1 MANFDLDYGRRV
13 LHVAPETALDA
24 EDFSALESAIAPVIA
39 RHGALNGLVI
49 EIGHFPGWDSLAA
62 LRRHLRF
69 IHEHHEHIRRVAVV
83 TDDALATLM
92 EKLARHFVSAE
103 VMRFDADALAAA
115 RDWAGRGAGRQL
127 RQGHHEMVR

>member
-24 EDFSALESAIAPVIA
+24 EDFSALESAIAPVIS

-62 LRRHLRF
+62 LRKHLRF
-69 IHEHHEHIRRVAVV
+69 IHAHHEHVRRVAVV
-83 TDDALATLM
+83 TDDALAKLM
-92 EKLARHFVSAE
+92 EKLAAHFVSAE
-103 VMRFDADALAAA
+103 VRRFDADALGAA
-115 RDWAGRGAGRQL
+115 REWAGEGVGQQAS
-127 RQGHHEMVR
+127 QGHHGVVP